1 MAWLSQKT
9 KRRLEKKAGHLVVQC
24 SLFVMLLGFAYV
36 ILYPFLFKILASF
49 MSLDDM
55 YDPTVMLIPKNWTLD
70 IYRGLLQTPDY
81 VEGFYHT
88 TLYAVVVAV
97 LATVSSALVGYG
109 LARFRFPG
117 SKLLIGVVVFTMM
130 LPIQT
135 ISLPLYSSFR
145 FFDFFG
151 LIEGLTGSAVQLT
164 NTVWPMAILA
174 ATTLSFRAG
183 IFVILTYQYYR
194 SSPDELIEAAHVD
207 GSGTYR
213 TFFRIVVP
221 MAKSIFVVIFSL
233 SFAWQW
239 TDTFYS
245 NLLMGEVK
253 LLPNVIAIMNAVSIG
268 NKEMYY
274 TMVKANAATILAL
287 LPLLLFYCLLQRKII
302 QGIERS
308 GLVG

>member
-1 MAWLSQKT
+1 MAWLSQKA
-9 KRRLEKKAGHLVVQC
+9 KRRMEKTAGRLAVKG
-24 SLFVMLLGFAYV
+24 SLFIMLLGFAYV

-55 YDPTVMLIPKNWTLD
+55 YDPTVMLIPKNWTLG
-70 IYRGLLQTPDY
+70 IYQELLQNADLMD
-81 VEGFYHT
+81 GFWRT
-88 TLYAVVVAV
+88 AVMALMVGA

-117 SKLLIGVVVFTMM
+117 QKLLLVVVVFTMM

-151 LIEGLTGSAVQLT
+151 IIQAVTGSAIQLT
-164 NTVWPMAILA
+164 NTPWPMAILA

-183 IFVILTYQYYR
+183 IFVILAYQYYR
-194 SSPDELIEAAHVD
+194 SIPDELIEAAHVD

-245 NLLMGEVK
+245 NLLMGEVN
-253 LLPNVIAIMNAVSIG
+253 LLPNVIAIMNTVSIG

-287 LPLLLFYCLLQRKII
+287 LPLLLFYCVLQRKII